1 MSQNGFHRLLL
12 ASASLSTLM
21 LAPSAFAQ
29 AVATAPAAGQLE
41 ELVVTAS
48 RQTSTVNK
56 VPLSIAAF
64 SQETLDQQGIKNAAD
79 IIRLVPGLNVT
90 QNNGASPGVMTFSIR
105 GIVGGTGSATTGTYL
120 DDTNLAKR
128 ANNGVNQ
135 NNGAPTPVL
144 FDLERVEVLKG
155 PQGTL
160 YGGSSQGGTVRFIT
174 PNPSL
179 TTYSGQA
186 RAEGSKIKLGETGYQ
201 FGAAMGGPIIKDKLG
216 FRLSVTQRKTPGYV
230 DSYAPYG
237 AVSATAGVNPA
248 GYAQPGVTLIKKD
261 ANAVIEKAITGKLL
275 WQINDRASAMLTA
288 YAGRTTTEGGS
299 SQTTDV
305 YSGKQDGSRASASE
319 TFTTPTVCL
328 GGTRQAP
335 LVQYDPNI
343 PLGQDTRVAAA
354 FSPGNV
360 NCATSNAANTPGF
373 FVRQGATYGPFPQA
387 RDINYRTTDQ
397 ALQPSSTQFETQ
409 SLVLNYNFDHMT
421 VKSITSFVHDISKN
435 VAAGGEDQ
443 TQRQT
448 YIGAPMVNTNLT
460 NPSAGQGVTVF
471 NAAGQPVYASVNPNG
486 TFATTVNTGNVGAT
500 GSFPLWAA
508 KPDYP
513 GLFTASSRRNVVQEE
528 LRFASDPN
536 QRPLTWVGGMFYSSS
551 KIHQL
556 YYYADRGLDASVRS
570 FFGISEFQRYGV
582 NNTPICQ
589 CNTYLNANI
598 DDTEMAAYG
607 EANFYL
613 TEKLHVTA
621 GIRQSRLTFDYYQI
635 NFSAF
640 GNRYP
645 NSFASYTKAAS
656 KDSPTTPKFG
666 VTYEFTPNDLVY
678 LTAAKGFRAGGA
690 NSPVSPTVCAPA
702 LLQLFGQNT
711 DPVADA
717 NLIPATFGPDTVWS
731 YEAGGKFRL
740 FDGKMQINGAGYR
753 IDWTG
758 VQSTFALSC
767 GLSFVTNGAGARS
780 EGFDLQTQLRPIRP
794 LTLTFN
800 AAYTN
805 SRYLEAVTAPA
816 PATGK
821 LFNAGD
827 SLAVPK
833 WQISASAQYDWDIFN
848 RGAYARLDYQYQSG
862 FNAIGTAGTSAYS
875 PFTAVAPARDLFN
888 ARAGIRVTDGLEI
901 NIFALNLLDTK
912 DKAGNGNT
920 ANAGNG
926 KTTCNNV
933 TCSSY
938 VGFTPFVQQAY
949 WRPREIGIQAN
960 YRF

>member
-1 MSQNGFHRLLL
+1 LI
-12 ASASLSTLM
+12 
-21 LAPSAFAQ
+21 APGAWAQ
-29 AVATAPAAGQLE
+29 AAGDAPVQTGGATGLE
-41 ELVVTAS
+41 EIVVTAT
-48 RQTSTVNK
+48 RQTNTVNR

-64 SQETLDQQGIKNAAD
+64 SQENLDQQGIKNAAD
-79 IIRLVPGLNVT
+79 IIRLVPGLSVN
-90 QNNGASPGVMTFSIR
+90 QNNNASPGVMTFSIR

-135 NNGAPTPVL
+135 NNGAPSPIL

-179 TTYSGQA
+179 TTYSGMA
-186 RAEGSKIKLGETGYQ
+186 RLEGSKIKLGEEGYQ
-201 FGAAMGGPIIKDKLG
+201 FGVAVGGPILRDKVG

-237 AVSATAGVNPA
+237 PVSSTAGVNPA

-261 ANAVIEKAITGKLL
+261 ANSVIEKAISGKLL
-275 WQINDRASAMLTA
+275 WQINDRGSVMFTA
-288 YAGRTTTEGGS
+288 YASRTETEGGS
-299 SQTTDV
+299 SLTTDV

-360 NCATSNAANTPGF
+360 NCATANAANTPGF
-373 FVRQGATYGPFPQA
+373 FVRQGATYGPFPQR

-397 ALQPSSTQFETQ
+397 QLQPASTQFETQ
-409 SLVLNYNFDHMT
+409 SVVLNYDFGTMT
-421 VKSITSFVHDISKN
+421 VKSITSFVHDLSKN
-435 VAAGGEDQ
+435 VSAGGEDQ
-443 TQRQT
+443 TQKQT
-448 YIGAPMVNTNLT
+448 YIGAPAINTNLT
-460 NPSAGQGVTVF
+460 NPAAAAGVTVF
-471 NAAGQPVYASVNPNG
+471 NSAGQPVYAVINPNG
-486 TFATTVNTGNVGAT
+486 SFAPTVNTGNVGAT

-513 GLFTASSRRNVVQEE
+513 GLFTASSRRNAVQEE

-536 QRPLTWVGGMFYSSS
+536 ARPLTWVAGMFYSNN

-570 FFGISEFQRYGV
+570 LFGISEFQRYGV
-582 NNTPICQ
+582 NTTAQCQ
-589 CNTYLNANI
+589 CNSYLNAQI
-598 DDTEMAAYG
+598 GDTEMAGYG
-607 EANFYL
+607 EANLYI
-613 TEKLHVTA
+613 TDKLHLTA
-621 GIRQSRLTFDYYQI
+621 GIRLSRLTFDFYQI

-640 GNRYP
+640 GNRYD
-645 NSFASYTKAAS
+645 NMVASYTKASS
-656 KDSPTTPKFG
+656 KDAPTTPKFG
-666 VTYEFTPNDLVY
+666 ATYEFTPNDLVY
-678 LTAAKGFRAGGA
+678 VTAAKGFRAGGA

-717 NLIPATFGPDTVWS
+717 NLVPPTFGPDTVWS

-740 FDGKMQINGAGYR
+740 FNGRMQVNGAGYR
-753 IDWTG
+753 IDWKG

-767 GLSFVTNGAGARS
+767 GLSFVTNGGGARS
-780 EGFDLQTQLRPIRP
+780 EGFDLQTQFRPISP

-805 SRYLEAVTAPA
+805 SRYLEAVTAPK

-821 LFNAGD
+821 LYNAGD
-827 SLAVPK
+827 NLAVPK
-833 WQISASAQYDWDIFN
+833 WQISASAQYDTEIYN
-848 RGAYARLDYQYQSG
+848 HGVYARIDYQYQSK
-862 FNAIGTAGTSAYS
+862 FNATGTAGTSAYN

-888 ARAGIRVTDGLEI
+888 ARAGVRVRDDFEV
-901 NIFALNLLDTK
+901 NVFALNLFDSK
-912 DKAGNGNT
+912 DQAGNGAT

-926 KTTCNNV
+926 RSTCNNV
-933 TCSSY
+933 ACSSY